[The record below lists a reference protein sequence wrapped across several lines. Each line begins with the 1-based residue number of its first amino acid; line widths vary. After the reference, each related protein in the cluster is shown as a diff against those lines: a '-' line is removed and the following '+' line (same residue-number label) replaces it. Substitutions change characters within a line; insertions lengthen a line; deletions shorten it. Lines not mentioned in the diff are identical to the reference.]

1 MIVLKEVEETVAQ
14 TLIEIGQQV
23 RDRRQSLR
31 LTQAGLAD
39 LADCS
44 TCFVGMV
51 EGGKP
56 TVRLDKL
63 LDVLE
68 AVGLELRATVRTV
81 P

>member
-44 TCFVGMV
+44 TRFVGMV